1 MWKRIVLFVFVLVVG
16 CAVGQAKSPPL
27 PIDKDTVSMAITI
40 FRRTPTN
47 QQGTMVRPI
56 ILRYAQESPD
66 VNIVVSSKAMPWIID
81 SKGHDEAGAL
91 LLTAYVAGDV
101 QAQLDKRK
109 PQDDPVAGTEQV
121 IATYQQL
128 RRSEPT
134 LRIME
139 VEKLIDLKKH
149 GKLAKHLETTAH

>member
-1 MWKRIVLFVFVLVVG
+1 MWKRIVPFVFVLVMA

-27 PIDKDTVSMAITI
+27 PIDKDTVRMAITI

-139 VEKLIDLKKH
+139 VEKLIALKRH